1 MRITITA
8 KVLVTIVLGGVTA
21 VIAIPADAQTT
32 TTEDTTTTFETT
44 TTEAPL
50 TTVIIIDYGCDP
62 PPGKSPALCPN
73 PPVTTPTT
81 RPPAGH
87 GSKPRLKSLYPSG

>member
-44 TTEAPL
+44 TTEAP
-50 TTVIIIDYGCDP
+50 TTTLEPIIICSPVLGLSPHGCSD
-62 PPGKSPALCPN
+62 

>member
-32 TTEDTTTTFETT
+32 TTEDTTTTLETT
-44 TTEAPL
+44 TTI
-50 TTVIIIDYGCDP
+50 TTTTFLIMVDYGCNP
-62 PPGKSPALCPN
+62 PPGKPRGLCPN

>member
-1 MRITITA
+1 MSITTAA

-32 TTEDTTTTFETT
+32 TTEDTTTVESTTTITT
-44 TTEAPL
+44 TTFL
-50 TTVIIIDYGCDP
+50 IIVDRGCNP
-62 PPGKSPALCPN
+62 PPGKPRGLCSD

-81 RPPAGH
+81 PPAGH